1 MSADGELF
9 LEEVEEGGS
18 ATNLG
23 EEVTTSDH
31 DDDDEEAAETPEL
44 ARKEGHAVMALRILL
59 VMVFLVSPVLA
70 SIGVYRYVR
79 DSEEDEFEASFSL
92 TAHQILDSVGVELDA
107 LLGGADGMALTRI
120 SIAKSHNETF
130 PFSTLPSAGNL
141 GSNFLAQS
149 KARQFL
155 ESLVVE
161 PQEREEWEKYSREN
175 NGWVE
180 DVTNAMRQDA
190 SLAGQ
195 AEAPRVKPDFI
206 SNNYLPPEAREAVG
220 EDEVYLTTWIAYPHR
235 PPRFPVYNADVLSV
249 DATLLRVQQAF
260 KSKNVVLSEFL
271 YQFNSGLPFFSVE
284 MPLLDRGDSTDFS
297 DVDVSELKLLG
308 IHTFMT
314 QFETIFE
321 KIVPEDVFGIHIVT
335 RNACDQIFTF
345 ELNGKEWIYLN
356 NTDGHDPSF
365 DEFEVSRQL
374 IELTDLVADKRYRG
388 PPIDRE
394 FCPISFSI
402 YPSQA
407 TKDSYTSNDPRTFA
421 IVVVAMYV
429 FTIFLLVVYDLLV
442 SRRQSIVMKAAVQST
457 SIVASLFPSNVRG
470 RLFGEPGKR
479 EDKPK
484 PFLAKNA
491 PDASASPKEPPVAD
505 LYTDATVLFADIA
518 GFTAWSSAREP
529 TQVFVLLEAL
539 YGSFDELA
547 KKRRVFKVE
556 TIGDSYV
563 AVSGLPEPRKEHA
576 VVMVRFAREILD
588 AMNLVCNS
596 LVVQLGPD
604 TLDLSI
610 RVGLHSGAVTAGVL
624 RGERAR
630 FQLFGDTVNTAARM
644 ESNGVPGKIQASQ
657 ATADALAALG
667 KPHWVQ
673 KREELID
680 AKGKG
685 KMQTYWVNPKAVN
698 SSRDDTESL
707 SDTTSSHGLPEPRDK
722 RDGLIAWNTET
733 LCALLRN
740 VVGARG
746 FVRNT
751 GFGQQLFSSSA
762 HESILFERIDQ
773 IMFHKYDQ
781 DGSSSGLLSDEVETQ
796 IKDFVTAVASL
807 YPNLPFHNF
816 ENATY
821 HVMSLNTMIGQ
832 TRKMREGSFYA
843 ANPLAEFAMTM
854 GVLIHAIGHP
864 GVSNQQLV
872 LENDSRAAL
881 YHGRCIIEQNA
892 FSLAMKLLMDTK
904 YNDLRNAIAATSEE
918 WNCFR
923 QVLVNSVLATD
934 TDDADLQE
942 QRQDQWDACFSH
954 ASSLIAREENDD
966 SRRNRMTT
974 IFIEYMVQSSVL
986 CLFMQDWG
994 VYSKWL
1000 ERQMLEENQAS
1011 EAGRAVKKSDSE
1023 WAHHQVSLFDSLIIP
1038 LATKL
1043 NMSKLLGGIGL
1054 EQLNFA
1060 KQNLQECRYTEAAAD
1075 FPSVED

>member
-1 MSADGELF
+1 
-9 LEEVEEGGS
+9 
-18 ATNLG
+18 
-23 EEVTTSDH
+23 
-31 DDDDEEAAETPEL
+31 
-44 ARKEGHAVMALRILL
+44 
-59 VMVFLVSPVLA
+59 
-70 SIGVYRYVR
+70 
-79 DSEEDEFEASFSL
+79 
-92 TAHQILDSVGVELDA
+92 
-107 LLGGADGMALTRI
+107 
-120 SIAKSHNETF
+120 
-130 PFSTLPSAGNL
+130 
-141 GSNFLAQS
+141 
-149 KARQFL
+149 
-155 ESLVVE
+155 
-161 PQEREEWEKYSREN
+161 
-175 NGWVE
+175 
-180 DVTNAMRQDA
+180 
-190 SLAGQ
+190 
-195 AEAPRVKPDFI
+195 
-206 SNNYLPPEAREAVG
+206 
-220 EDEVYLTTWIAYPHR
+220 
-235 PPRFPVYNADVLSV
+235 
-249 DATLLRVQQAF
+249 
-260 KSKNVVLSEFL
+260 
-271 YQFNSGLPFFSVE
+271 
-284 MPLLDRGDSTDFS
+284 
-297 DVDVSELKLLG
+297 
-308 IHTFMT
+308 
-314 QFETIFE
+314 
-321 KIVPEDVFGIHIVT
+321 
-335 RNACDQIFTF
+335 
-345 ELNGKEWIYLN
+345 
-356 NTDGHDPSF
+356 
-365 DEFEVSRQL
+365 
-374 IELTDLVADKRYRG
+374 
-388 PPIDRE
+388 
-394 FCPISFSI
+394 
-402 YPSQA
+402 
-407 TKDSYTSNDPRTFA
+407 
-421 IVVVAMYV
+421 
-429 FTIFLLVVYDLLV
+429 
-442 SRRQSIVMKAAVQST
+442 MKAAVQST